1 MKGKVYLVG
10 AGPGDPELM
19 TLRAARLLREADVV
33 LADDLVSQECFRGIA
48 ARVVRVGKR
57 AGCKS
62 TPQGFIERLAIWLA
76 RRGNVVVRLKGG
88 DPCVFG
94 RGGEELAAMRA
105 AGIEVAVVPGIT
117 AGLGVPAE
125 LGIAAT
131 LRGVARG
138 ITLLDGH
145 SAAHDWCALRASG
158 MTLAIYMG
166 LARLPE
172 LVAAMLLGGFAPAT
186 PACAVQ
192 DGTLP
197 SRRQVLAPLGLLPAT
212 VAQHALRTPALIV
225 VGEVV
230 RTAMQDEQAT
240 LRARAVAVSA
250 S

>member
-19 TLRAARLLREADVV
+19 TLRAARLLREADVI
-33 LADDLVSQECFRGIA
+33 LADELVSEECFRGVS

-62 TPQGFIERLAIWLA
+62 TPQRFIERLAIWLA
-76 RRGNVVVRLKGG
+76 RRGSTVVRFKGG

-94 RGGEELAAMRA
+94 RGGEEIAAIRA
-105 AGIEVAVVPGIT
+105 AGIEVEVVPGIT

-125 LGIAAT
+125 LGIPAT
-131 LRGVARG
+131 LRGIARG

-145 SAAHDWCALRASG
+145 NTDHDWRALRAAG

-166 LARLPE
+166 LARLPQ
-172 LVAAMLLGGFAPAT
+172 LVASMILGGFAPAT
-186 PACAVQ
+186 PSCAVQ

-197 SRRQVLAPLGLLPAT
+197 TRRQVFAPLGALPLR
-212 VAQHALRTPALIV
+212 VVQHSLGTPALIV

-230 RTAMQDEQAT
+230 RLSFLQERGNSNEQA
-240 LRARAVAVSA
+240 A
-250 S
+250 

>member
-1 MKGKVYLVG
+1 MNGKVYLVG

-33 LADDLVSQECFRGIA
+33 LADDLVSEGCLEGIG

-57 AGCKS
+57 AGSCKS
-62 TPQGFIERLAIWLA
+62 TPQRFIERLAIWLA
-76 RRGNVVVRLKGG
+76 RRGSVVVRLKGG

-94 RGGEELAAMRA
+94 RGGEEIAAIRA
-105 AGIEVAVVPGIT
+105 AGIEVEVVPGIT

-125 LGIAAT
+125 LGIPAT
-131 LRGVARG
+131 LRGIARG

-145 SAAHDWCALRASG
+145 NTDHDWRALRAAG

-166 LARLPE
+166 LARLPQ
-172 LVAAMLLGGFAPAT
+172 LVASMILGGFPSAT
-186 PACAVQ
+186 PSCAIQ

-197 SRRQVLAPLGLLPAT
+197 TRRQVFAPLGALPLQ
-212 VAQHALRTPALIV
+212 VVQHSLGTPALIV

-230 RTAMQDEQAT
+230 RFSFLQERGNSNEQA
-240 LRARAVAVSA
+240 A
-250 S
+250 